1 MSTSVP
7 TGRAAARPPIREMTN
22 AQFEEHYGCDRV
34 TAEIIRNAMVMAVR
48 HMTNAMQRSS
58 FSPIV
63 RDQRDMACGVFAGE
77 AENYDV
83 VALAEGCMLHIC
95 TAPYNVREV
104 VKEYGPEHLRPGD
117 VITSNDPYRGGNHIL
132 DVTVIRPVFI
142 DGVPEFYAANRAHHN
157 DMGGSNPGGWN
168 GGSVT
173 HIYQE
178 GLRLGPTLLYAE
190 DEPVR
195 STFNLFLDNTRLP
208 HNSLGD
214 LRAQYGACVV
224 GERLLVDLVAKHG
237 LDVVKGAVQ
246 YVLDHGEQSMTTA
259 IAEIP
264 DGDYE
269 FTDYL
274 DDDGFDT
281 HLPIRYQ
288 CNVAIRGG
296 RAEIDFSGTERQCQG
311 NISGVWS
318 INASGAMIA
327 FKMVVDPF
335 TPMNAGAFRPVDL
348 LFPAGSMV
356 NCLPPTSHAASN
368 VVSSERA
375 ASAVYGALSR
385 AAPERGFAENLS
397 STGIIC
403 WGGEDTRSGERE
415 PFVNM
420 QLSFGSWGASAT
432 ADGLP
437 YCLSVVGNCSEIP
450 VEILELEYP
459 FVCLDKEFMIDT
471 AGPGRF
477 RGGPGITYTNRA
489 LVPAEIS
496 LSCDRMRTGPW
507 GVFGGADAMPQALY
521 EVLDEDAPLTLGWS
535 PVGSLRPI
543 SGLFDADGRADSA
556 GEDYK
561 TSKFSHVH
569 VPAQTTLRI
578 INAAGGGYGDPL
590 EREPAR
596 VLADVRNELVS
607 REAAREHYGVVLRD
621 DEWAVDEDATA
632 RLRSELGAGERQIKI
647 EGWRDDAWFG
657 EQGGSN
663 R

>member
-1 MSTSVP
+1 VASTD
-7 TGRAAARPPIREMTN
+7 TAIRPQIRDMDQDEFERHYHCDPI
-22 AQFEEHYGCDRV
+22 

-48 HMTNAMQRSS
+48 HMTNALQRSS

-77 AENYDV
+77 EESFDV

-95 TAPYNVREV
+95 TAPYNVRELI
-104 VKEYGPEHLRPGD
+104 KEYGPENLQPGD
-117 VITSNDPYRGGNHIL
+117 VLCANDPYRGGNHIL

-142 DGVPEFYAANRAHHN
+142 DGRPVFYTANRAHHN

-168 GGSVT
+168 GGSVST
-173 HIYQE
+173 IYQE
-178 GLRLGPTLLYAE
+178 GLRLGPTLLYAA

-195 STFNLFLDNTRLP
+195 STFNLFMDNTRLP

-224 GERLLVDLVAKHG
+224 GERVLANLVSKYG
-237 LDVVKGAVQ
+237 LEVVQGAVD
-246 YVLDHGEQSMTTA
+246 YVLDHGEQSMAAA
-259 IAEIP
+259 IDAIE

-269 FTDYL
+269 HTDYL
-274 DDDGFDT
+274 DDDGFETDSP
-281 HLPIRYQ
+281 LRYR
-288 CNVAIRGG
+288 CKVAVRGS

-348 LFPAGSMV
+348 VFPVGTMV
-356 NCLPPTSHAASN
+356 NCVPPTSHSASN
-368 VVSSERA
+368 VVSSERS
-375 ASAVYGALSR
+375 ASAVYGALAK

-403 WGGEDTRSGERE
+403 WGGEDDRSGTSE

-420 QLSFGSWGASAT
+420 QLSFGSWGATAT

-450 VEILELEYP
+450 VEILEVEYP

-477 RGGPGITYTNRA
+477 RGGPGITYTNRC
-489 LVPAEIS
+489 LVGSEIS
-496 LSCDRMRTGPW
+496 LSCDRMRFGPW
-507 GVFGGADAMPQALY
+507 GLLGGGDAMPQALY
-521 EVLDEDAPLTLGWS
+521 EVMDEDAPFRHGWS
-535 PVGSLRPI
+535 PVESLRPI
-543 SGLFDADGRADSA
+543 SGLFDDEGRADSD
-556 GEDYK
+556 GDRYM
-561 TSKFSHVH
+561 TSKFSHLH
-569 VPAQTTLRI
+569 VEAGTTLRI
-578 INAAGGGYGDPL
+578 VSAAGGGYGSPL
-590 EREPAR
+590 ERETWR
-596 VLADVRNELVS
+596 VLEDVRNELVS
-607 REAAREHYGVVLRD
+607 VEGAREHYGVVLR
-621 DEWAVDEDATA
+621 EGGLEVDEAATTA
-632 RLRSELGAGERQIKI
+632 LRSKLARTGHHVKIK
-647 EGWRDDAWFG
+647 GWRDGAWF
-657 EQGGSN
+657 EEGGPA
-663 R
+663 

>member
-1 MSTSVP
+1 VTTFP
-7 TGRAAARPPIREMTN
+7 ALERRPIRDLTD
-22 AQFEEHYGCDRV
+22 EEFRGQYACDRV

-48 HMTNAMQRSS
+48 HMTNALQRSS

-63 RDQRDMACGVFAGE
+63 RDQRDMACGIFAGDDR
-77 AENYDV
+77 NVDV

-95 TAPYNVREV
+95 TAPYNVREL
-104 VKEYGPEHLRPGD
+104 VKEYGPDNLKPGD
-117 VITSNDPYRGGNHIL
+117 VICANDPYRGGNHIL
-132 DVTVIRPVFI
+132 DVTLVRPVFV
-142 DGVPEFYAANRAHHN
+142 DGLPAFFTANRAHHN

-168 GGSVT
+168 GGSVST
-173 HIYQE
+173 IYQE
-178 GLRLGPTLLYAE
+178 GLRVGPTLLYA
-190 DEPVR
+190 DDRPVR

-224 GERLLVDLVAKHG
+224 GERLIHGLVGKYG
-237 LDVVKGAVQ
+237 LDVVNGAVD
-246 YVLDHGEQSMTTA
+246 YVLDHGEQSMRAA

-264 DGDYE
+264 DGDYS
-269 FTDYL
+269 FTDFL
-274 DDDGFDT
+274 DDDGFEREK
-281 HLPIRYQ
+281 PIRYT
-288 CNVAIRGG
+288 CAVSIRGE
-296 RAEIDFSGTERQCQG
+296 RAEIDFSGTERQCEG

-335 TPMNAGAFRPVDL
+335 TPMNAGSFRPVDL

-375 ASAVYGALSR
+375 ASVVYGALSH
-385 AAPERGFAENLS
+385 AVPERAFAENLS

-403 WGGEDTRSGERE
+403 WGGEDTRDGVPQ

-420 QLSFGSWGASAT
+420 QLSFGSWGGTAT

-437 YCLSVVGNCSEIP
+437 YCLSVVGNCSEIA

-477 RGGPGITYTNRA
+477 RGGPGITYTNRCF
-489 LVPAEIS
+489 VPAEIS
-496 LSCDRMRTGPW
+496 LSCDRMRYGPW
-507 GVFGGADAMPQALY
+507 GLFGGGPSLPQALY
-521 EVLDEDAPLTLGWS
+521 ELLEDDVEFELGWS
-535 PVGSLRPI
+535 PVEALRPI
-543 SGLFDADGRADSA
+543 SGRFDGELRADADGDT
-556 GEDYK
+556 YL
-561 TSKFSHVH
+561 TSKFSHVKTQ
-569 VPAQTTLRI
+569 PGTTLRI
-578 INAAGGGYGDPL
+578 VNAGGGGYGDPF
-590 EREPAR
+590 EREPSL
-596 VLADVRNELVS
+596 VLDDVRNELVS
-607 REAAREHYGVVLRD
+607 REAALVQYGVVLA
-621 DEWAVDEDATA
+621 EGHLAVDEAATVALRADAA
-632 RLRSELGAGERQIKI
+632 GQERRLKLQ
-647 EGWRDDAWFG
+647 GWRDRAWFADRDG
-657 EQGGSN
+657 

>member
-1 MSTSVP
+1 MASAETSTYRPAIRDMSDADFT
-7 TGRAAARPPIREMTN
+7 AAYN
-22 AQFEEHYGCDRV
+22 CDRV

-48 HMTNAMQRSS
+48 HMTNALQRSS

-77 AENYDV
+77 DLDYDV

-95 TAPYNVREV
+95 TAPYNVREL
-104 VKEYGPEHLRPGD
+104 VKEYGPENLKPGD
-117 VITSNDPYRGGNHIL
+117 VICANDPYRGGNHIL
-132 DVTVIRPVFI
+132 DVTLVRPVFI
-142 DGVPEFYAANRAHHN
+142 DGRPEFFTANRAHHN

-168 GGSVT
+168 GGSVSM
-173 HIYQE
+173 IYQE
-178 GLRLGPTLLYAE
+178 GLRLGPTLLYA
-190 DEPVR
+190 DDQPVR

-214 LRAQYGACVV
+214 LRAQYGGCVV
-224 GERLLVDLVAKHG
+224 GERLLQGLVEKYG
-237 LDVVKGAVQ
+237 LDVVKGAIN
-246 YVLDHGEQSMTTA
+246 YVLDHGEQSMRA
-259 IAEIP
+259 SIAEIP

-269 FTDYL
+269 YTDYL
-274 DDDGFDT
+274 DDDGFETDQ
-281 HLPIRYQ
+281 HIRYHAK
-288 CNVAIRGG
+288 VAIRRD
-296 RAEIDFSGTERQCQG
+296 RAEIDFSGTERQCEG

-318 INASGAMIA
+318 INASGAIIA

-335 TPMNAGAFRPVDL
+335 TPMNAGAFRPIDMM
-348 LFPAGSMV
+348 FPVGSMT

-375 ASAVYGALSR
+375 ASVVYGALGQ
-385 AAPERGFAENLS
+385 AVPEKGFAENLS

-403 WGGEDTRSGERE
+403 WGGEDARSGVPQ

-477 RGGPGITYTNRA
+477 RGGPGITYTNQC
-489 LVPAEIS
+489 LVDSEIS
-496 LSCDRMRTGPW
+496 LSCDRMRYGPW
-507 GVFGGADAMPQALY
+507 GVFGGATAMPQALY
-521 EVLDEDAPLTLGWS
+521 EVLDVDAPFEGGWS
-535 PVGSLRPI
+535 PVDSLRPI
-543 SGLFDADGRADSA
+543 SGRFDGDGRADSQ

-561 TSKFSHVH
+561 TSKFSHVK
-569 VPAQTTLRI
+569 VPAGTTLRI
-578 INAAGGGYGDPL
+578 VNAAGGGYGSPFERDPQ
-590 EREPAR
+590 R
-596 VLADVRNELVS
+596 VLDDVRNELVS
-607 REAAREHYGVVLRD
+607 SAAAREHYGVVLA
-621 DEWAVDEDATA
+621 EGGHAVDERATE
-632 RLRSELGAGERQIKI
+632 RLRMELAEAAPEVKI
-647 EGWRDDAWFG
+647 LGWRGRDWFD
-657 EQGGSN
+657 GGDP